1 MDDRDRRNGAGE
13 DTEDDRILVEDTGES
28 LDAALAEE
36 ERSAIAAAEEK
47 LQSVR
52 RDLEDLKDRHLR
64 KLAEFENLRKRS
76 EREKNEARRVALAD
90 LAKEFLPVVDS
101 FERALSHA
109 TSGDLE
115 SDFGQGILLI
125 HRQLTDLWRKHGLRE
140 VETTGTFDPNLH
152 EAVATE
158 ESDEA
163 PHAIL
168 EVLRKGYTLGDRLI
182 QPALVKV
189 AVRPGSSGED
199 ENDGGEGE
207 RPRRLRGGD

>member
-1 MDDRDRRNGAGE
+1 MDDRERPDEGE
-13 DTEDDRILVEDTGES
+13 EDDRILVEDTGES

-47 LQSVR
+47 LRLVQ
-52 RDLEDLKDRHLR
+52 RDLEELKERHLR

-76 EREKNEARRVALAD
+76 EREKGEARRLALAD
-90 LAKEFLPVVDS
+90 LARDFLPVVDS

-109 TSGDLE
+109 SSRDLE

-140 VETTGTFDPNLH
+140 VETAGGFDPNHH

-158 ESDEA
+158 ESAEPA
-163 PHAIL
+163 NCVL

-182 QPALVKV
+182 RPALVKV
-189 AVRPGSSGED
+189 AVRPG
-199 ENDGGEGE
+199 EGSPPNPSNE
-207 RPRRLRGGD
+207 EGR